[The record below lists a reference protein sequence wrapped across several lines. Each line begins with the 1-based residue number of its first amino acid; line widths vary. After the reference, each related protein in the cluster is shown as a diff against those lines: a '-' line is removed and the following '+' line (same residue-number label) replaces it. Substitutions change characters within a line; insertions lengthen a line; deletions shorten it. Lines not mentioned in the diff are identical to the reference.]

1 MFLSQRGRPAT
12 AVHVGKS
19 SMPAEKGT
27 ASKIL
32 ICAPSNAAIDEIAYR
47 IKEGY
52 RGSIMRPDDAKVVR
66 IGADKA
72 MNLSVRDISL
82 DALVD
87 KKLNSS
93 TSATKETDIASAVAT
108 LRTDL
113 ESVKDMRRK
122 KLEVLT
128 NLTDNAAH
136 YKALEEELKNLNSQ
150 RINLTRQLDQLK
162 DQQKSESRTRD
173 AIRRKTRRKVLQ
185 EADVICSTLSGAGH
199 ESLDQLDFETIVID
213 EAAQAIELSSL
224 IPLKYKCNRCILV
237 GDPQQLPPT
246 VISQE
251 VGLPIDDI

>member
-1 MFLSQRGRPAT
+1 
-12 AVHVGKS
+12 
-19 SMPAEKGT
+19 MPADKGT
-27 ASKIL
+27 AAKML

-52 RGSIMRPDDAKVVR
+52 RGSRRLPDDAKVVR
-66 IGADKA
+66 IGTDKA
-72 MNLSVRDISL
+72 INLSVRDVSL

-87 KKLNSS
+87 QKLNGS
-93 TSATKETDIASAVAT
+93 TSATKEKDLESAVASM
-108 LRTDL
+108 RTDL
-113 ESVKDMRRK
+113 ASVKDTRK
-122 KLEVLT
+122 KKLAVLT
-128 NLTDNAAH
+128 NLHDNPTL
-136 YKALEEELKNLNSQ
+136 YKALEEELKKLNSQ
-150 RINLTRQLDQLK
+150 RINLTRQLDRLK
-162 DQQKSESRTRD
+162 DEKKSESRTLD

-199 ESLDQLDFETIVID
+199 EILHQFEFETIVID

-251 VGLPIDDI
+251 VGQSIDDV